1 MKKISYIRMRDGLAG
16 VINFQ
21 LTQHQLQRLLAF
33 TIQSVG
39 ARVPVL
45 SFDDNT
51 PKEKMQ
57 SLLNDIVYDLPL
69 DSIEAMYNEAINIIR
84 SDAKIGPDV
93 VIFTDFDGVLI
104 PEKRTNTHWLDP
116 EKMKLLKQLADAT
129 GGAIVLTTYWRDY
142 WQQTNTEAG
151 RLIEESFAQAEL
163 QIYSKTGH
171 ANIRE
176 EEIAD
181 WMIEN
186 RVKAFVVLDDDPGQ
200 FFSDLWEKP
209 ESLLAV

>member
-1 MKKISYIRMRDGLAG
+1 M
-16 VINFQ
+16 
-21 LTQHQLQRLLAF
+21 
-33 TIQSVG
+33 
-39 ARVPVL
+39 
-45 SFDDNT
+45 
-51 PKEKMQ
+51 
-57 SLLNDIVYDLPL
+57 
-69 DSIEAMYNEAINIIR
+69 
-84 SDAKIGPDV
+84 
-93 VIFTDFDGVLI
+93 I

-209 ESLLAV
+209 ESFGSLIITDKNTGLTEKDVARAIKSIKLQLLYEENK